1 MKIGSSRS
9 GKDDLDHLL
18 AKKKYDKALEVI
30 RKALAKN
37 PDQLNLR
44 LRQAEILNLAGHPEK
59 AIAIYR
65 VLAEAQ
71 AKDGFYARAIAIY
84 KKILRLDPEQTVHQ
98 DLARLIEEDRQS
110 KAADHERRRTGTT
123 LEQEQTSINQEL
135 KELQAS
141 RLFSSF
147 ERETLEEILASTEL
161 RSYEVGD
168 IIVTE
173 GEHGSSLF
181 LIVGGTVRVFT
192 RVDDGS
198 NLQLAELGAGDFFGE
213 VSLLSDKPRTATITA
228 RTQVTAIELER
239 ESIDRIAATHPEVRS
254 VLEEFYERRA
264 KNTVEAV
271 IRRLRHAKQT
281 TSGADSFTIVDGE
294 TTTEK

>member
-1 MKIGSSRS
+1 MKIGSSRA
-9 GKDDLDHLL
+9 GKDDLDRLL

-30 RKALAKN
+30 RAALAKN

-44 LRQAEILNLAGHPEK
+44 LRQAEILNLAGHPDK
-59 AIAIYR
+59 AISIYR
-65 VLAEAQ
+65 VLAENQ

-84 KKILRLDPEQTVHQ
+84 KKILRLDPEQTVHHE
-98 DLARLIEEDRQS
+98 LARLIEEDRQS
-110 KAADHERRRTGTT
+110 KAVNQERRKTGTS
-123 LEQEQTSINQEL
+123 LGQEQTSIDQEL
-135 KELQAS
+135 KELQSS

-147 ERETLEEILASTEL
+147 ERETLVEILASTEL

-173 GEHGSSLF
+173 GERGSSLF
-181 LIVGGTVRVFT
+181 LIVDGTVRVFT

-239 ESIDRIAATHPEVRS
+239 ESIDRIAATHPEVRT

-264 KNTVEAV
+264 KDTVESV
-271 IRRLRHAKQT
+271 IRRLRSAKQST
-281 TSGADSFTIVDGE
+281 REGGSFKIVSGES
-294 TTTEK
+294 TTEK